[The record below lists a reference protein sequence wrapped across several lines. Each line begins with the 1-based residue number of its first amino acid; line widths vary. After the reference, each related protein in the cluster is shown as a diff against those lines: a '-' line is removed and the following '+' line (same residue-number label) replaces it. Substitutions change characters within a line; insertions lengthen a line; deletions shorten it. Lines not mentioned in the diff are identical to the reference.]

1 MSETVNTNA
10 IDIIRTAVSAVI
22 LILKK
27 IVFDPSI
34 SWNRSNLSQ
43 SFDFGLEMPN
53 NC

>member
-27 IVFDPSI
+27 LSLIHQYLEID
-34 SWNRSNLSQ
+34 LSQ
-43 SFDFGLEMPN
+43 SEL
-53 NC
+53 